1 MPTTNVSVN
10 VIFVQDDRTG
20 NEVISLIVYRE
31 PSIICTSVQHLENFH
46 PILRV
51 MEEINEKLYN
61 LVKEKDVTSVEAAE
75 QLGYHV

>member
-1 MPTTNVSVN
+1 
-10 VIFVQDDRTG
+10 
-20 NEVISLIVYRE
+20 
-31 PSIICTSVQHLENFH
+31 
-46 PILRV
+46 